1 MSKLSSIADGDLL
14 KMLVL
19 GNKYAYEEIYHRY
32 HDLLYGYVYNK
43 LKDKEEA
50 QDIVH
55 DILIKIW
62 SNRQQLENVKSL
74 KSYLFTS
81 VRNKAF
87 DFFAQKKISD
97 KYLSSL
103 EDALKYYS
111 PTADYT
117 VREKDL
123 DAYIKKQISLLAPK
137 MREVFELSRYEYRSN
152 AEIAELLG
160 ISKNTVETQ
169 IKRALKVL
177 KYKLTTLLSI
187 ILFFFTNAS

>member
-1 MSKLSSIADGDLL
+1 MSKLSSIPDGDLL
-14 KMLVL
+14 KMLVI
-19 GNKYAYEEIYHRY
+19 GNQNAYEELYYRY
-32 HDLLYGYVYNK
+32 HDLLYGYIYNK

-50 QDIVH
+50 QDVVH
-55 DILIKIW
+55 DVLIKLW
-62 SNRQQLENVKSL
+62 TNRAQLENVKSL

-97 KYLSSL
+97 KYLDSL
-103 EDALKYYS
+103 KDALAQYS

-117 VREKDL
+117 IREKDL
-123 DAYIKKQISLLAPK
+123 DVYIKKQISLLAPK

-187 ILFFFTNAS
+187 ILFFFS

>member
-1 MSKLSSIADGDLL
+1 MSKLSSIPDGDLL
-14 KMLVL
+14 KMLVI
-19 GNKYAYEEIYHRY
+19 GNQNAYEELYYRY
-32 HDLLYGYVYNK
+32 HDLLYGYIYNK

-50 QDIVH
+50 QDVVH
-55 DILIKIW
+55 DVLIKLW
-62 SNRQQLENVKSL
+62 TNRAQLENVKSL

-97 KYLSSL
+97 KYLDSL
-103 EDALKYYS
+103 QDALAQYS

-117 VREKDL
+117 IREKDL
-123 DAYIKKQISLLAPK
+123 DVYIKKQISLLAPK

-187 ILFFFTNAS
+187 ILFFFS